1 MKKVYYTII
10 SYKKARRD
18 SSSCPACRSNTLV
31 LRSGQDRTKIKM
43 LSCPAAQDRTGWQDD
58 PTSCPVLVSDNDT
71 WVLSLINIF
80 DEILYGVDIVHH

>member
-1 MKKVYYTII
+1 MKKAYYTII
-10 SYKKARRD
+10 SYKKAGRD
-18 SSSCPACRSNTLV
+18 SSSCPACRSNNLV
-31 LRSGQDRTKIKM
+31 LRSG
-43 LSCPAAQDRTGWQDD
+43 QDRTGWQDD